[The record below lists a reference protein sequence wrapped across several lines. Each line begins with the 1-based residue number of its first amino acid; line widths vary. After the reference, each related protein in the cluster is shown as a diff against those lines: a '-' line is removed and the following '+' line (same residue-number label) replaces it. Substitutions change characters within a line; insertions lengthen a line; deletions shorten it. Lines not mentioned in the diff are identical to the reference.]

1 MRGIILK
8 KIFDTHG
15 ADSVLNERSG
25 CIVEVIREIDR
36 KEYDFE
42 ETGPMFKVRFQDGYE
57 TCAFE
62 DELMELEAYK

>member
-36 KEYDFE
+36 KEYWSY
-42 ETGPMFKVRFQDGYE
+42 V
-57 TCAFE
+57 
-62 DELMELEAYK
+62 